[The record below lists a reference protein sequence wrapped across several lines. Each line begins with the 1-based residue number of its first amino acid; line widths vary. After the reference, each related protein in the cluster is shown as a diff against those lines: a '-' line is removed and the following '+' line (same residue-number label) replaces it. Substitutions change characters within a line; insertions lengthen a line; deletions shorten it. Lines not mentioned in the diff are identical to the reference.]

1 MITQLRKN
9 IEIDITT
16 DELDQ
21 GKNRVQKES
30 ITM

>member
-16 DELDQ
+16 DEMDQ
-21 GKNRVQKES
+21 GKNLVQKES